1 MRTAAQ
7 LLPAVLAP
15 VVLCAP
21 AAAAEPASWSVELL
35 VGDAHDFTGHAQSF
49 TRGLA
54 GFVPYLEGMASALAY
69 TQMEINLRTPL
80 AYPMNPD
87 AAASLTQQLS
97 QYHTIFTAAFQTWVN
112 QGAGIARLNDENV
125 PGLFLHYKNR
135 RGDFPRRFF
144 TLLRPEYHA
153 QLAPVFDQMGPND
166 QHTIFAAMVSAAV
179 S

>member
-1 MRTAAQ
+1 
-7 LLPAVLAP
+7 
-15 VVLCAP
+15 
-21 AAAAEPASWSVELL
+21 
-35 VGDAHDFTGHAQSF
+35 
-49 TRGLA
+49 
-54 GFVPYLEGMASALAY
+54 MASALAY

-179 S
+179 GQNLGAVFVGTYGYPANVALFESALAAFNQVLATLGPRRRQPDSSARPSDPP